1 MTEKLS
7 TNEQIRRL
15 ITAGYSNKHIIDK
28 LEVKP
33 QIVYNMRYQINK
45 GRGLG
50 AMGVTLPDAKGGIT
64 GINVS
69 PSTNISVVAA
79 PPLETTPLPK
89 WRVWVNKVVEWF
101 KWR

>member
-7 TNEQIRRL
+7 NNEQIRRL
-15 ITAGYSNKHIIDK
+15 IVAGYSNKHIIDK
-28 LEVKP
+28 LKVKP
-33 QIVYNMRYQINK
+33 QLVYNMRYQINK

-50 AMGVTLPDAKGGIT
+50 SIGLTQPDPAEGGVT

-69 PSTNISVVAA
+69 PATNISVVVE
-79 PPLETTPLPK
+79 PEPKPLPK
-89 WRVWVNKVVEWF
+89 WRVWVNKVVGWF

>member
-15 ITAGYSNKHIIDK
+15 ITAGYSNKHIIEK

-50 AMGVTLPDAKGGIT
+50 AMGVTLPDAEGGIT

-69 PSTNISVVAA
+69 PSTNIIVA
-79 PPLETTPLPK
+79 PEPEPKPLPT
-89 WRVWVNKVVEWF
+89 WRVWLNKVVEWF

>member
-1 MTEKLS
+1 MSDKLS
-7 TNEQIRRL
+7 ANERVRRL
-15 ITAGYSNKHIIDK
+15 VTAGYSNKYIIEK
-28 LEVKP
+28 LGVKP

-50 AMGVTLPDAKGGIT
+50 AISLPVEDVET

-69 PSTNISVVAA
+69 PSTNISVVVE
-79 PPLETTPLPK
+79 PEPMPLPK
-89 WRVWVNKVVEWF
+89 WRIWVNKVVEWF

>member
-1 MTEKLS
+1 MSEKIS
-7 TNEQIRRL
+7 TNERVRRL
-15 ITAGYSNKHIIDK
+15 IVAGYSNKHIVEK

-50 AMGVTLPDAKGGIT
+50 AIPLPAGDEET

-69 PSTNISVVAA
+69 RATNISTVVI
-79 PPLETTPLPK
+79 PDPEPSQPVSK
-89 WRVWVNKVVEWF
+89 WRMWVNKVVGWF
-101 KWR
+101 TWR